1 MVSDLDKIIS
11 KEKPINMFKDIALD
25 LKMVRFEQKSH
36 ARFIQYKKVLREGD
50 EILSRIN
57 MLTSFRI
64 AKGVFYLQIMLKRI
78 EINKQLFM
86 QEVQKG
92 IEVLIPRD
100 LSQDSLPHSF
110 RFYDQTINMIQDKM
124 VFDRR
129 EFYGLKKAMALVYKE
144 IDEEKSYMHKLGLKE
159 SGQSDKLVF

>member
-1 MVSDLDKIIS
+1 MNQYVVSDLDKIIS

-64 AKGVFYLQIMLKRI
+64 AKGIFYLQIVLKRI
-78 EINKQLFM
+78 EINK
-86 QEVQKG
+86 
-92 IEVLIPRD
+92 
-100 LSQDSLPHSF
+100 
-110 RFYDQTINMIQDKM
+110 
-124 VFDRR
+124 
-129 EFYGLKKAMALVYKE
+129 
-144 IDEEKSYMHKLGLKE
+144 
-159 SGQSDKLVF
+159 